1 MNLDVGHGRP
11 LPYAASA
18 HAGPSRGEAREDG
31 RGQVCNKAKP
41 QKRRHRLRFVT
52 PLALVAPSI
61 GNAVRVEIALPDNQ
75 KKIIAC

>member
-1 MNLDVGHGRP
+1 
-11 LPYAASA
+11 
-18 HAGPSRGEAREDG
+18 
-31 RGQVCNKAKP
+31 
-41 QKRRHRLRFVT
+41 VT